1 MDECEEKRHLVVE
14 QVRPDMGVDEL
25 RNAVKAAVEA
35 RHAASLTLS
44 YLLRRVHEEELYKL
58 WGYTSFTH
66 YVQGE
71 LGLEIE
77 YAQSLVRIERVLIE
91 AAGVPRE
98 QAHQLGVVKALV
110 LVALANVGRFK
121 HEYGDAILEQA
132 KTSSVRAFKRWSR
145 SHLTSE
151 PSSPQL

>member
-91 AAGVPRE
+91 GSGRTARTGSPTRRGQGSGVSGARE
-98 QAHQLGVVKALV
+98 RGAFQA
-110 LVALANVGRFK
+110 
-121 HEYGDAILEQA
+121 
-132 KTSSVRAFKRWSR
+132 
-145 SHLTSE
+145 
-151 PSSPQL
+151 